1 MIKTLYKRFNK
12 TKLVLSA
19 LMLAVYIAGTVL
31 AGGKIWHIP
40 LFILGCCVYIFFPG
54 RAIYHLLG
62 MDDCFPVNGRF
73 HSLYYV
79 FGMAFLI
86 IAYVGGF
93 IAGPL
98 ALKVTPIMLI
108 LVSVFTIRTKQING
122 PKKTT
127 ADNSQLVLMFLLF
140 SFVVFIYA
148 FLGVAKHAHPAQ
160 TGQIFLS
167 QDFMWTVGNA
177 EAFKNSLPAMDIR
190 FDGVVLKYHWL
201 VELVTAAISTFT
213 GIPCYDLLGFY
224 MQPLMSLFFITAL
237 FDLGNLYY
245 NLNEG
250 KTNLFVLSF
259 YALSCLSLW
268 KVLPNG
274 HSVFNYSL
282 LETVI
287 SNVNSQCTALAFLAV
302 FTGMIVNITRNNVK
316 MSARYGITAL
326 IVFVMLVFSK
336 SPVAAIVALAIISA
350 AAVNLLTK
358 NEKKTITAISV
369 ATLAV
374 FGAIYFGFLS
384 QGTGKSTLFSMTKT
398 LELGYFKNY
407 LNLFMHTN
415 PALYKLAI
423 PGFMLLQTV
432 CMAPFQ
438 TFTVFPKMLC
448 DVFRIFKLS
457 FEKLWF
463 YAAIAGGTL
472 AFFITYHEAFSQ
484 VYFIYVAIFFLNLLA
499 VEYFDFTKLRF
510 KYIIHY
516 GLIVL
521 SCVTTLFFYTN
532 YGGSGIRQY
541 LFHYDILEK
550 YPYIWCVKAEDE
562 LAGVCLR
569 ENMEYGELFITN
581 RTHTGQGE
589 GLSNVYTCYSGKQSY
604 MEGFKYTV
612 SNMGID
618 FATQVRPRLDLIGKV
633 FGIYNQE
640 IAGTDEITQMC
651 VDNNIRYALFSSQFE
666 GETTALDNF
675 PVIFEDRTVK
685 IYKIY

>member
-1 MIKTLYKRFNK
+1 MIETLYKKFNK
-12 TKLVLSA
+12 IKLVLSI
-19 LMLAVYIAGTVL
+19 LMLTVYIAGTAL
-31 AGGKIWHIP
+31 AGGKIWHLP
-40 LFILGCCVYIFFPG
+40 LFVLGCCVYIFLPG
-54 RAIYHLLG
+54 RAIYHLLD
-62 MDDCFPVNGRF
+62 MDNCFPVNGRF

-86 IAYVGGF
+86 IIYIGGF
-93 IAGPL
+93 IAGNL
-98 ALKVTPIMLI
+98 ALKVAPALLF
-108 LVSVFTIRTKQING
+108 LVSAFTVKTKQING
-122 PKKTT
+122 PKKNT
-127 ADNSQLVLMFLLF
+127 ADNSQLVLIFLLF

-148 FLGVAKHAHPAQ
+148 FLGVAKHAHPAH

-190 FDGVVLKYHWL
+190 FDGVVLKYHYL

-224 MQPLMSLFFITAL
+224 MQPLMTLFFLTAL
-237 FDLGNLYY
+237 YDLGNLYY

-259 YALSCLSLW
+259 YTLSCLSLW

-274 HSVFNYSL
+274 NSVFKYTL

-302 FTGMIVNITRNNVK
+302 FVGLVVNLIRNNTNL
-316 MSARYGITAL
+316 SAKYAITL
-326 IVFVMLVFSK
+326 FLTFVMLVFSK

-350 AAVNLLTK
+350 AMVNLLTK
-358 NEKKTITAISV
+358 NEKKVTTAVSV
-369 ATLAV
+369 VTLAV

-384 QGTGKSTLFSMTKT
+384 EGTGKSTLFSLTKT

-415 PALYKLAI
+415 PTLYKLAI
-423 PGFMLLQTV
+423 PGFMLLQTI

-438 TFTVFPKMLC
+438 TFTVFPKMLR

-499 VEYFDFTKLRF
+499 VEYFDFTKFRF

-521 SCVTTLFFYTN
+521 SCITTLFFYTN
-532 YGGSGIRQY
+532 FGGSGIRQY

-550 YPYIWCVKAEDE
+550 YPYRWCVKAEDE
-562 LAGVCLR
+562 LAGNWLR
-569 ENMEYGELFITN
+569 ENMDDGELFITN

-618 FATQVRPRLDLIGKV
+618 FETQVRPKLELTGKI
-633 FGIYNQE
+633 FGIYDQE

-651 VDNNIRYALFSSQFE
+651 VDNNIKYALFSTQFE

-675 PVIFEDRTVK
+675 PVVFEDRTVK

>member
-1 MIKTLYKRFNK
+1 MIKTLYKKFNK
-12 TKLVLSA
+12 TKLILSCIMLTVYTVCTA
-19 LMLAVYIAGTVL
+19 LSGGNMLHV
-31 AGGKIWHIP
+31 P
-40 LFILGCCVYIFFPG
+40 LFALGCFVYIFLPG
-54 RAIYHLLG
+54 RAIYHLLD

-79 FGMAFLI
+79 FGIAFLI
-86 IAYVGGF
+86 ITYIGGF
-93 IAGPL
+93 IAGPV
-98 ALKVTPIMLI
+98 ALKAAPVLLI
-108 LVSVFTIRTKQING
+108 AVSAFTVKTKQING

-140 SFVVFIYA
+140 SFAVFIYA
-148 FLGVAKHAHPAQ
+148 FLCVAKHAHPVQA
-160 TGQIFLS
+160 GQLLIS

-177 EAFKNSLPAMDIR
+177 ESFKNSLPPTDIR
-190 FDGVVLKYHWL
+190 FDGVTLKYHYL
-201 VELVTAAISTFT
+201 VELITAAISTFT

-224 MQPLMSLFFITAL
+224 MQPLMTLFFITAL
-237 FDLGNLYY
+237 YDLGNLYY

-250 KTNLFVLSF
+250 KTNLFAISF

-268 KVLPNG
+268 KVVPNG
-274 HSVFNYSL
+274 RSVFSFNL
-282 LETVI
+282 LEAVI

-302 FTGMIVNITRNNVK
+302 FCGLTVNLTRGNTQISEKYAV
-316 MSARYGITAL
+316 T
-326 IVFVMLVFSK
+326 VFVTFVMLVFSK
-336 SPVAAIVALAIISA
+336 SPIAAIVALAMISA

-358 NEKKTITAISV
+358 NEKKVITGISV
-369 ATLAV
+369 VTLVV
-374 FGAIYFGFLS
+374 FGLIYFRFLS
-384 QGTGKSTLFSMTKT
+384 EGTGKSTLFSLTKT
-398 LELGYFKNY
+398 LELGYFKNF
-407 LNLFMHTN
+407 LNLFKHTD
-415 PALYKLAI
+415 PVLYKIAI
-423 PGFMLLQTV
+423 PCFMVLQTI

-438 TFTVFPKMLC
+438 TLTVFPKMIC
-448 DVFRIFKLS
+448 DVFRIFRLS

-499 VEYFDFTKLRF
+499 VEYFDFTKVRF
-510 KYIIHY
+510 RCIIHY

-532 YGGSGIRQY
+532 FGGSGIRQY

-550 YPYIWCVKAEDE
+550 YPYNWCIKAEDE
-562 LAGVCLR
+562 LAGIWLK
-569 ENMEYGELFITN
+569 ENMADDELFITN

-618 FATQVRPRLDLIGKV
+618 WETQVKPRVENVGKI
-633 FGIYNQE
+633 FGVYDQRTASARE
-640 IAGTDEITQMC
+640 ISKICTE
-651 VDNNIRYALFSSQFE
+651 NSIRYAVYSAQFE
-666 GETTALDNF
+666 SDTSGIENF
-675 PVIFEDRTVK
+675 PVVFENGTVK

>member
-1 MIKTLYKRFNK
+1 MIKLLYKKFNK

-19 LMLAVYIAGTVL
+19 VMLAVYIAGTVL
-31 AGGKIWHIP
+31 AGGNILHIP
-40 LFILGCCVYIFFPG
+40 LFILGSCVYIFLPG
-54 RAIYHLLG
+54 RAIYHLLN

-79 FGMAFLI
+79 YGIAFLVMTYI
-86 IAYVGGF
+86 GGF
-93 IAGPL
+93 MAGEL
-98 ALKVTPIMLI
+98 ALKAAPVLLI
-108 LVSVFTIRTKQING
+108 AVSLFTVKTKQING

-127 ADNSQLVLMFLLF
+127 ADNSQLVLMFLTF

-177 EAFKNSLPAMDIR
+177 EAFKNSLPPMDIR
-190 FDGVVLKYHWL
+190 FDGVILKYHYL
-201 VELVTAAISTFT
+201 VELVTAALSTFT

-224 MQPLMSLFFITAL
+224 MQPLMTLFFLTAL
-237 FDLGNLYY
+237 YDLGNLYY

-274 HSVFNYSL
+274 NSVFTYSL

-302 FTGMIVNITRNNVK
+302 FCGMVVNLLRNHTRPTVKYIV
-316 MSARYGITAL
+316 GIVLA
-326 IVFVMLVFSK
+326 FVMLMFSK
-336 SPVAAIVALAIISA
+336 SPVGAIVALAMISA
-350 AAVNLLTK
+350 AVVNLLTK
-358 NEKKTITAISV
+358 NEKKTTTVLSV
-369 ATLAV
+369 VTIAV
-374 FGAIYFGFLS
+374 FCVIYFSFLS
-384 QGTGKSTLFSMTKT
+384 GGTGKSTVFSLTKT

-415 PALYKLAI
+415 PALYKVAI
-423 PGFMLLQTV
+423 PAFMVIQTM

-438 TFTVFPKMLC
+438 TFTVFPKMLR

-499 VEYFDFTKLRF
+499 VEYFDFTKFRF

-532 YGGSGIRQY
+532 FGGSGIRQY

-562 LAGVCLR
+562 LAGNWLR
-569 ENMEYGELFITN
+569 ENMADGELFITN

-589 GLSNVYTCYSGKQSY
+589 GLSNVYTCYSGRQSY
-604 MEGFKYTV
+604 MEGYKYTL

-618 FATQVRPRLDLIGKV
+618 FDTQIRPRLDLVGKV
-633 FGIYNQE
+633 FGIYDQQVANANE
-640 IAGTDEITQMC
+640 ILEMC
-651 VDNNIRYALFSSQFE
+651 IEHNIRYAVFSTQFE
-666 GETTALDNF
+666 GEITGLENSNL
-675 PVIFEDRTVK
+675 VFEKGTVK